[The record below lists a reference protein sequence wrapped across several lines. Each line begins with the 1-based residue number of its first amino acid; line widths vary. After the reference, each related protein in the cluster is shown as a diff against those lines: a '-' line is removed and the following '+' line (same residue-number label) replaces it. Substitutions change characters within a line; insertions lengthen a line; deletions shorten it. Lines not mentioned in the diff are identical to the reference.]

1 MDTAR
6 TPADSSVPVYDVDF
20 YSDEFI
26 LDPYPHYARMRELG
40 SIVYLPRL
48 GNYAVTRFA
57 EVREVLRNWQLFS
70 NARGVGA
77 DDFACDFFRGA
88 SNLVTDPPGH
98 DFIRAAMSPPLRPAA
113 IAELRERVDEAASG
127 LIARLVAKGKFDGM
141 ADLARFLPVTLVT
154 ELVGLPDDGRENMLI
169 WANAAFDVVAV
180 QNERGRKGAET
191 LNEMR
196 EWITTR
202 ATPDRL
208 KPGSLTARIRDMVE
222 RGELPRESFMGIM
235 NDLITP
241 SLDTTISATGELLYQ
256 LANNTDQWAL
266 LQGDRNLIENAVN
279 EAVRIGTP
287 IRSFSRT
294 LVQDY
299 TLSGVSLPAGARIMV
314 LFASAN
320 RDERRFP
327 DPDRYDIKRAAR
339 DHVGFGHGVHMCLGM
354 HLAKL
359 EMSALLRAML
369 DRVQRIEVGVPTIAM
384 NNTIHAFSTLPL
396 TFHPRTH

>member
-1 MDTAR
+1 MSQTRAPDA
-6 TPADSSVPVYDVDF
+6 SVPVYDVDF
-20 YSDEFI
+20 YADEFI
-26 LDPYPHYARMRELG
+26 LDPYPHYAAMRAKG
-40 SIVYLPRL
+40 PVVYLPRL
-48 GNYAVTRFA
+48 GNYAVTRFS
-57 EVREVLRNWQLFS
+57 EVREVLRNWQVFS
-70 NARGVGA
+70 NAQGVGA
-77 DDFACDFFRGA
+77 DDFACEFFRGA
-88 SNLVTDPPGH
+88 SNLTTDPPGH
-98 DFIRAAMSPPLRPAA
+98 DFIRAAMQPPLRPAA
-113 IAELRERVDEAASG
+113 IAELRERVEEAATG
-127 LIARLVAKGKFDGM
+127 LIKRLVERRQFDGM

-180 QNERGRKGAET
+180 QNERGKRGAET

-208 KPGSLTARIRDMVE
+208 RPGSLTARIRDMVE

-241 SLDTTISATGELLYQ
+241 SLDTTISATGELVYR
-256 LANNTDQWAL
+256 LAHNPEQWAL
-266 LQGDRNLIENAVN
+266 LQHDRALIENAVN

-287 IRSFSRT
+287 IRSFTRT
-294 LVQDY
+294 LTQNYALGDVN
-299 TLSGVSLPAGARIMV
+299 LPAGARMMV

-327 DPDRYDIKRAAR
+327 NPDRYDVKRAAR

-369 DRVQRIEVGVPTIAM
+369 EHVERIDVGTPTIAL
-384 NNTIHAFSTLPL
+384 NNTIHAFATLPV
-396 TFHPRTH
+396 TFQPRRAH